1 MYPRDYSRDKGGK
14 DMTKRV
20 YQKKEPKKFFTKNGK
35 ELKSYQDFEAVVSL
49 QGKPLS
55 EEIAVSPEK
64 LAQETGEVN
73 KTLVFARKFQGKLE
87 EIAKTARQNIA
98 SLRKVKLRDVPR
110 FSSVSLGIN
119 VALLIAVVFL
129 LTTSHETTPKYNKY
143 AIFSSKPL
151 TSLVASTNFF
161 GGDPRAASL
170 EKILDAYNCPLAG
183 YGKTMV
189 KEADKNKIPYW
200 LVAAIAFQES
210 SCGKITPKL
219 DGGEES
225 YNAWGWGVW
234 GPHVKPF
241 EDWEDGIKTVSKYLG
256 EKFFAKGITDTC
268 EIMKIYTP
276 PSDGSWC
283 KGVDYF
289 GEIIQN
295 YKSP

>member
-1 MYPRDYSRDKGGK
+1 
-14 DMTKRV
+14 MTRKV

-35 ELKSYQDFEAVVSL
+35 ELRSYQDFEAVVSL
-49 QGKPLS
+49 QGKPLL
-55 EEIAVSPEK
+55 EEITTSPEK
-64 LAQETGEVN
+64 LEQETDETS
-73 KTLVFARKFQGKLE
+73 KTLVFAREFQKRLNKATK
-87 EIAKTARQNIA
+87 IINQNIL
-98 SLRKVKLRDVPR
+98 SLKKIKLKDIPR

-119 VALLIAVVFL
+119 AALLIAVVFL

-151 TSLVASTNFF
+151 NSLAASTNLF
-161 GGDPRAASL
+161 GGDPRSASL
-170 EKILDAYNCPLAG
+170 EKVLSAYNCPLAK
-183 YGKTMV
+183 YSKVLV

-241 EDWEDGIKTVSKYLG
+241 KDWEDGIETVSKYLG
-256 EKFFAKGITDTC
+256 EKFFARGITDTC

-283 KGVDYF
+283 KGVNYF